1 MQQDIVVVGSLNMD
15 VVLEVDRFPGEGE
28 TLHARAMST
37 GCGGKGGNQAVACA
51 RLMVAPALSST
62 TPSSTTPSANVGRP
76 RVRMVGLVG
85 DDAYGQALR
94 DGLVAG
100 GVDATQVG
108 THAGP
113 SGSAFVFVD
122 PAGHNRIVVVAGVN
136 AALAPAHIDAAAA
149 CFDDALLVM
158 QLESPLPT
166 VMHAAEVARVRG
178 ATVVLNPSPVADL
191 PDRLWRSVDIVIA
204 NEVEARQLAGVE
216 VGDAD
221 QALAA
226 ARALLAKGPHLAVIT
241 LGAQGVVCAGAA
253 TRGAPVEELRVPARR
268 VNALDTTAAGDTFT
282 GAFCAAL
289 AAGRPLA
296 AALQRGVD
304 AAAICVT
311 RRGAMASVPYASD
324 VDSAAGGAAAI

>member
-1 MQQDIVVVGSLNMD
+1 MKDIVVVGSLNMD

-37 GCGGKGGNQAVACA
+37 GNGGKGGNQAVACA
-51 RLMVAPALSST
+51 RLMVAP
-62 TPSSTTPSANVGRP
+62 TPSSTTPSANDGRP

-85 DDAYGQALR
+85 DDAHGRALR

-122 PAGHNRIVVVAGVN
+122 PQGHNRIVVVAGAN
-136 AALAPAHIDAAAA
+136 AALAPAHIDAAAG
-149 CFDDALLVM
+149 CFDDAMLVM
-158 QLESPLPT
+158 QLESPLAT
-166 VMHAAEVARVRG
+166 VIHAAEVARGRG
-178 ATVVLNPSPVADL
+178 ATVVLNPSPVTQL

-204 NEVEARQLAGVE
+204 NEIEARQLAGVE
-216 VGDAD
+216 IGDAD

-226 ARALLAKGPHLAVIT
+226 ARAVLAKGPHLVVIT
-241 LGAQGVVCAGAA
+241 LGAQGAVCAGAA
-253 TRGAPVEELRVPARR
+253 TRGAPVEELRMPAKR
-268 VNALDTTAAGDTFT
+268 VQAVDTTAAGDTFT

-296 AALQRGVD
+296 AALHRGVD

-311 RRGAMASVPYASD
+311 RRGAMASVPYASE
-324 VDSAAGGAAAI
+324 VDTAAGGAAAI